1 LNNVKDTVNTYF
13 AVLLITIVGAG
24 AALVIVHVSYS
35 NMLSVTGSEAQ
46 YAALE
51 RSILKQ

>member
-1 LNNVKDTVNTYF
+1 MKDTVNAYF
-13 AVLLITIVGAG
+13 AILLITIAGAG
-24 AALVIVHVSYS
+24 ATMLIVHVSYS

-51 RSILKQ
+51 RSILKR